1 MKTFLYRLESKNAT
15 ISIFIKII
23 GVLKIGKVLT
33 VILMSTSA
41 KNSNTLTLAAKM
53 GLRVK
58 IHQEDICKLQ
68 FFLKFLISQIYSDI
82 SCSELDENVFF
93 FPMLDAIALQIFMEF
108 TAQLGQ
114 MIVLVEVTRNCV
126 VMGLVSIMLKMDMTA
141 SVTR

>member
-1 MKTFLYRLESKNAT
+1 M
-15 ISIFIKII
+15 
-23 GVLKIGKVLT
+23 
-33 VILMSTSA
+33 ILMSTSA

-68 FFLKFLISQIYSDI
+68 FFLKFLISQIYSD
-82 SCSELDENVFF
+82 CSELDENVFF

>member
-1 MKTFLYRLESKNAT
+1 MKNRLESKNAT

-68 FFLKFLISQIYSDI
+68 FFLKFLISQIY
-82 SCSELDENVFF
+82 CSELDENVFF